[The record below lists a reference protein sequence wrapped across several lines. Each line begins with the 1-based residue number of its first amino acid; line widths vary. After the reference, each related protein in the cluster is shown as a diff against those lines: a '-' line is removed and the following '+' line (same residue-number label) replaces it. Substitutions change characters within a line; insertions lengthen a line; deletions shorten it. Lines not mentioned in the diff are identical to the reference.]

1 MSNSSLAEI
10 EDLAGKLDETP
21 HLLEARVVLGL
32 IRDLRKHLERGLS
45 LYKVLLPQVVGS
57 QDLIRTS
64 DMTRRDAVNS
74 IRPRAL
80 AEINGAQFLP
90 LLRHFMPLEELGNFE
105 KPRGAGLSL
114 SDSKLAANGFVRAEA
129 LMTYSA

>member
-1 MSNSSLAEI
+1 VS
-10 EDLAGKLDETP
+10 
-21 HLLEARVVLGL
+21 LEARKGPICAAFSGL
-32 IRDLRKHLERGLS
+32 CP
-45 LYKVLLPQVVGS
+45 YKVLLHRVVGS

-80 AEINGAQFLP
+80 AETNGAQFLP

-105 KPRGAGLSL
+105 KPRGEGRDKFILSETGRPVIDRSGGNVL
-114 SDSKLAANGFVRAEA
+114 GNRLV
-129 LMTYSA
+129 